1 MHRWQKLQNDIVTE
15 LNSHRKRVKNDVCGS
30 AEARGDA
37 FCAVMAVKKYF
48 FIFELEIAFCF
59 VIAFMTRP
67 AIIMQCDICHF
78 FGWKWAHIQ
87 LLI

>member
-37 FCAVMAVKKYF
+37 FCAVMAVKKF
-48 FIFELEIAFCF
+48 FF
-59 VIAFMTRP
+59 
-67 AIIMQCDICHF
+67 HF
-78 FGWKWAHIQ
+78 
-87 LLI
+87 